1 MTKKRASAKKEK
13 PKAATEPKP
22 APAASAAPR
31 EPSEARNRASDERL
45 AMRIAVLEDV
55 VKRNAQDLGRRLAD
69 VERRVTPS

>member
-1 MTKKRASAKKEK
+1 MTKKRAAAKKEK

-31 EPSEARNRASDERL
+31 EPDGARTRAGEERL